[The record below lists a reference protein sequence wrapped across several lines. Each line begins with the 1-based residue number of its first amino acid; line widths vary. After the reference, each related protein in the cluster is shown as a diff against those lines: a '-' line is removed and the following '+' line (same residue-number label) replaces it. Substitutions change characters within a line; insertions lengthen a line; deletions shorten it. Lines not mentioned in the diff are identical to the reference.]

1 MIYVMAL
8 RSASI
13 DDLMWLNIADI
24 LVGFGVPQHSVLRGP
39 AALLCRA
46 PARRFAGQLAM
57 LDAQV
62 AAHGLQAGGA
72 WIVDQLASGLDVH
85 GPPPP
90 TTGPLLVLANHPGLL
105 DAAALFAALPR
116 PDLRV
121 LAFPR
126 PFLRALP
133 HIAAAVIPVGE
144 TPASRGAALRAA
156 ARHLRE
162 GGALLS
168 FPAGR
173 IEPDPLSLDGAE
185 SSLEQWSASIDLL
198 GRLAGSATVL
208 PAIVGGVIAPAAL
221 RHPVVRLRRAEADR
235 RWLAAVWQLMRPA
248 LGRIA
253 VHVRFGTP
261 MQAATEGLSTR
272 VTAEAARLITELRR
286 P

>member
-1 MIYVMAL
+1 MSL

-13 DDLMWLNIADI
+13 DDLTWLNVADI
-24 LVGFGVPQHSVLRGP
+24 LVGFGVPRHAALRGP
-39 AALLCRA
+39 VELLCRP

-62 AAHGLQAGGA
+62 ATNGLQAGGA
-72 WIVDQLASGLDVH
+72 WIVDQLAASLTVAGT
-85 GPPPP
+85 PPP
-90 TTGPLLVLANHPGLL
+90 TAGPLLVLANHPGLL
-105 DAAALFAALPR
+105 DAPALFAAIPR
-116 PDLRV
+116 ADLRV

-133 HIAAAVIPVGE
+133 NIAAAVIPVGE

-156 ARHLRE
+156 ARHLRD

-185 SSLEQWSASIDLL
+185 HSLAQWSGSIDLL
-198 GRLAGSATVL
+198 GRLAGNATVL
-208 PAIVGGVIAPAAL
+208 PAIVGGVISPAAL
-221 RHPVVRLRRAEADR
+221 QHPVVRLRRAEADR

-248 LGRIA
+248 LGRTA
-253 VHVRFGTP
+253 VHVRFGAP
-261 MQAATEGLSTR
+261 IDATTDGLSAR
-272 VTAEAARLITELRR
+272 VTAEAARLIAELRR
-286 P
+286 T